1 MYQNAGEKGRPH
13 PDPDDPPRRRGHHFN
28 GHGTFDNDR
37 PPILGVVGR
46 ESGQVFLRQTY
57 RSTVKAIE
65 PVVLRVTDPGT
76 EVHTDEWHAYD
87 DLDDR
92 GRTRFSVNH
101 KRKEWARDDD
111 EDGIRE
117 VHSNTIEGFWL
128 GLRNYLRPFRG
139 VSKWC
144 LDLWRRPKRDPL
156 AALGRDPPRVACSG
170 ARLVAAAGS

>member
-1 MYQNAGEKGRPH
+1 MYQNAAEKGRRH
-13 PDPDDPPRRRGHHFN
+13 PDPADPPRRRANKFN

-37 PPILGVVGR
+37 PPILGVIGR
-46 ESGQVFLRQTY
+46 ESGEVRLRQVY

-65 PVVLRVTDPGT
+65 PVVLRVTAPGT
-76 EVHTDEWHAYD
+76 AVHTDEGDAYD

-111 EDGIRE
+111 DDGVRE

-144 LDLWRRPKRDPL
+144 LDLCLAFYEGIHNYRRDF
-156 AALGRDPPRVACSG
+156 LGFLR
-170 ARLVAAAGS
+170 RLLGHFTPNSP

>member
-13 PDPDDPPRRRGHHFN
+13 LDPDDPPRRRGHHFN

-37 PPILGVVGR
+37 PPILGVIGR

-57 RSTVKAIE
+57 RSTAKAIE

-92 GRTRFSVNH
+92 GRTRLSVNH

-117 VHSNTIEGFWL
+117 VHSNTIEGLWL

-139 VSKWC
+139 VGKWC
-144 LDLWRRPKRDPL
+144 LDLYLAFYQGMHNFRHDVLGFLAQLLRPITPE
-156 AALGRDPPRVACSG
+156 GT
-170 ARLVAAAGS
+170 